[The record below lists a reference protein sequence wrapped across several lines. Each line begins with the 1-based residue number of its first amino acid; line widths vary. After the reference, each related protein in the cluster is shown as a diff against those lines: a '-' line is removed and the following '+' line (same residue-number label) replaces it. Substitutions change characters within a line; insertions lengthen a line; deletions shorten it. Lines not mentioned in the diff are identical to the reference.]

1 MSQCHTCRYD
11 SRNGGSLA
19 DRQEHCLT
27 CKFQDCAYSHL
38 KGRAADGM
46 PRQIPLDTV
55 DADYLQLNKLE
66 PESNDVLQD
75 LELEENQV
83 KLIMDFVSA
92 FSALPLRKRLT
103 ALALLEY
110 GGDNNTAICKA
121 TGLSRSCVVSH
132 RNFFESDP
140 FWSQMLKR
148 ATVFN
153 QRKRKVGDTSKRG
166 QRKGAKLGKKY
177 KKWNV
182 EGEGE
187 GESDQNSQV

>member
-1 MSQCHTCRYD
+1 MSQCHTCKFD
-11 SRNGGSLA
+11 ERNGGTQEQ
-19 DRQEHCLT
+19 RQSHCLT
-27 CKFQDCAYSHL
+27 CKFQDCHYSHL
-38 KGRAADGM
+38 KGLAADGM
-46 PRQIPLDTV
+46 PRQIPLDAV
-55 DADYLQLNKLE
+55 DADYLLLNKIE
-66 PESNDVLQD
+66 PESNDILKD

-92 FSALPLRKRLT
+92 FSSLPLRKRLT

-140 FWSQMLKR
+140 FWSKLLKR

-166 QRKGAKLGKKY
+166 QKKGAKLGTTY
-177 KKWNV
+177 KKWTV

-187 GESDQNSQV
+187 QNESIP

>member
-11 SRNGGSLA
+11 ERNGGTIE
-19 DRQEHCLT
+19 DRQAHCLT
-27 CKFQDCAYSHL
+27 CKFQDCHYSHL
-38 KGRAADGM
+38 QGKAADGM
-46 PRQIPLDTV
+46 PRQIPLDAV
-55 DADYLQLNKLE
+55 NDADYLLLNKIE
-66 PESNDVLQD
+66 PESNDILKD

-110 GGDNNTAICKA
+110 GGDANTEICKA

-140 FWSQMLKR
+140 FWAKLLKR

-153 QRKRKVGDTSKRG
+153 QRKRKVFDTSKRG
-166 QRKGAKLGKKY
+166 QRKGAKLGTTY
-177 KKWNV
+177 KKWTV
-182 EGEGE
+182 EGEKENG
-187 GESDQNSQV
+187 NL